1 MPVSLSPEL
10 RDLLAMSLVPGLGPR
25 LTAALLRHFGSA
37 GAVRRAAANQLR
49 QVPQIGAKLSEDF
62 AAALAAVDVDAEI
75 ALLERH
81 DTTVIALG
89 DPGYPAAL
97 AQVPAPPP
105 LLYVSGSLTAADA
118 RAIAIVGSR
127 GCTTYGRRVTERLAA
142 GLARAGYTVVSG
154 LARGID
160 GVGHRAAL
168 QAGGRTIA
176 VLAGGL
182 SRVYPPEHTDL
193 AAEVKQAGALLSEA
207 PMATEPL
214 AALFPPRNRIISGL
228 SQGVIVVEA
237 SERSGTLITARH
249 AAEQGR
255 EVFAVPGPVDSPTS
269 AGCLHLIREGA
280 TLIRGV
286 DDVLEALSASAPIT
300 ARKLGQALP
309 DAEESQA
316 QPDLPQPPAPPPEL
330 EGVGRRVW
338 DFLADAPRHVD
349 AMAQELGVAVP
360 ELSRTLMLL
369 EMKKVIRRLPGNQYE
384 RR

>member
-1 MPVSLSPEL
+1 MPARLSPEL
-10 RDLLAMSLVPGLGPR
+10 RDLLALSLVPGLGPR

-37 GAVRRAAANQLR
+37 GAVRRAAAGQLR

-62 AAALAAVDVDAEI
+62 AAALAKVDVEAEI

-81 DTTVIALG
+81 DTTVVALG

-97 AQVPAPPP
+97 AQAPAPPP
-105 LLYVSGSLTAADA
+105 LLYVTGNLTAADA
-118 RAIAIVGSR
+118 RSIAIVGSR
-127 GCTTYGRRVTERLAA
+127 GCTTYGRRVTERLSA
-142 GLARAGYTVVSG
+142 GLARAGYTIVSG

-160 GVGHRAAL
+160 GVAHRAAL
-168 QAGGRTIA
+168 QAAGRTIA

-182 SRVYPPEHTDL
+182 SRIYPPEHADL
-193 AAEVKQAGALLSEA
+193 AAEVKKAGALLSEA

-228 SQGVIVVEA
+228 SLGVIVVEA

-249 AAEQGR
+249 AGEQGR
-255 EVFAVPGPVDSPTS
+255 EVFAVPGPVDSATS

-286 DDVLEALSASAPIT
+286 EDVLEALSASASVAP
-300 ARKLGQALP
+300 ARSLVGPGSVTPAP
-309 DAEESQA
+309 EE
-316 QPDLPQPPAPPPEL
+316 PPAPPPEL
-330 EGVGRRVW
+330 DGVGRRIW

-349 AMAQELGVAVP
+349 AMSQELGVAVP
-360 ELSRTLMLL
+360 QLSRTLMLL
-369 EMKKVIRRLPGNQYE
+369 EMKKLIRRLPGNQYE

>member
-1 MPVSLSPEL
+1 MPARLSPEL
-10 RDLLAMSLVPGLGPR
+10 CDLLALSLVPGLGPR

-37 GAVRRAAANQLR
+37 GAVRRAAAQQLR

-81 DTTVIALG
+81 DTTVVALG
-89 DPGYPAAL
+89 DPAYPAAL
-97 AQVPAPPP
+97 AQAPAPPP
-105 LLYVSGSLTAADA
+105 LLYVSGTLTVADA
-118 RAIAIVGSR
+118 RAIAVVGSR

-142 GLARAGYTVVSG
+142 GLARAGYTIVSG

-160 GVGHRAAL
+160 GVAHVAAL

-182 SRVYPPEHTDL
+182 SRVYPPEHADL
-193 AAEVKQAGALLSEA
+193 AADVKTAGALLSEA

-228 SQGVIVVEA
+228 SMGVIVVEA

-255 EVFAVPGPVDSPTS
+255 EVFAVPGPVDSATS
-269 AGCLHLIREGA
+269 AGCLRLIRDGA

-286 DDVLEALSASAPIT
+286 DDVLEALSGST
-300 ARKLGQALP
+300 TTSVGQAVR
-309 DAEESQA
+309 DTKDSQA
-316 QPDLPQPPAPPPEL
+316 QPDLQAPPAPPPEL
-330 EGVGRRVW
+330 DGVGRRVW
-338 DFLADAPRHVD
+338 DFLADAARHVD
-349 AMAQELGVAVP
+349 TMSQELGVAVP

-369 EMKKVIRRLPGNQYE
+369 EMKKLIRRLPGNQYE

>member
-1 MPVSLSPEL
+1 
-10 RDLLAMSLVPGLGPR
+10 
-25 LTAALLRHFGSA
+25 
-37 GAVRRAAANQLR
+37 VRRAAAGQLR

-62 AAALAAVDVDAEI
+62 AAALSTVDVEAEI

-81 DTTVIALG
+81 ETTVIALG
-89 DPGYPAAL
+89 DATYPAAL
-97 AQVPAPPP
+97 AQAPAPPP
-105 LLYVSGSLTAADA
+105 LLYVSGSLTTTDA
-118 RAIAIVGSR
+118 RSIAVVGSR
-127 GCTTYGRRVTERLAA
+127 GCTTYGRRITERLSA
-142 GLARAGYTVVSG
+142 GLSRAGYTIVSG

-160 GVGHRAAL
+160 GVAHRAAL
-168 QAGGRTIA
+168 EAGGRTIA

-182 SRVYPPEHTDL
+182 SRVYPPEHNDL
-193 AAEVKQAGALLSEA
+193 AAEVRKAGALLSEA

-228 SQGVIVVEA
+228 SLGVIVVEA

-249 AAEQGR
+249 AGEQGR
-255 EVFAVPGPVDSPTS
+255 EVFAVPGPVDSATS

-286 DDVLEALSASAPIT
+286 DDVLEALSASAAVAPPSLRRAVSNGT
-300 ARKLGQALP
+300 DGQS
-309 DAEESQA
+309 DVE
-316 QPDLPQPPAPPPEL
+316 PPPAAPPPEL
-330 EGVGRRVW
+330 DGVGRRIW

-349 AMAQELGVAVP
+349 AMSQELGVAVP